1 MAYIINSEKKYI
13 SVNNIQMTET
23 KPLPT
28 PTVVK
33 AEYPSLKTLVSQDTT
48 NVALQNLISKFSK
61 FFSDGENINS
71 LKHCLK
77 AWKTISVAI
86 EDKDIEIND
95 IVCQSL
101 EEYNLLHEY
110 RNKYQL
116 YHKELNEKVLK
127 KLFH

>member
-1 MAYIINSEKKYI
+1 
-13 SVNNIQMTET
+13 MTDT
-23 KPLPT
+23 NKPL

-33 AEYPSLKTLVSQDTT
+33 AVEYPSLKTLVSQDTT

-110 RNKYQL
+110 RNKYKI